1 MVQASP
7 AVGIGT
13 PRPAG
18 VGPTATNCCN
28 TFTSER
34 HKMLTAKSTKV
45 TFVLDAEQV
54 AVLPVPEQG
63 KNFVAKIQVNGTTL
77 NVNLSAKTTRR
88 VVALVK
94 INPSGF
100 SVIIQGKMTLW
111 PAISV
116 EEAGMVAQPKTKKDA
131 SVEPAAA

>member
-1 MVQASP
+1 
-7 AVGIGT
+7 
-13 PRPAG
+13 
-18 VGPTATNCCN
+18 
-28 TFTSER
+28 
-34 HKMLTAKSTKV
+34 MLTAKSTKV

-63 KNFVAKIQVNGTTL
+63 KNFVAKIQVGGTTL

-94 INPSGF
+94 SDPSGYN
-100 SVIIQGKMTLW
+100 VIIQGKMTLL

-131 SVEPAAA
+131 PAEPATA